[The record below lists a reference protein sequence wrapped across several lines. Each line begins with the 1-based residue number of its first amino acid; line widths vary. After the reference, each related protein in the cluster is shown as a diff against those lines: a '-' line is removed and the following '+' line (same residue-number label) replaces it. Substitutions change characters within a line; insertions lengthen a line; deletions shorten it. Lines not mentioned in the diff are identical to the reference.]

1 MKTLPVVLAGLALF
15 AVMAP
20 RAQTGAAPAPAP
32 AAQDGR
38 GSEPN
43 VRQSVFEDEG
53 SRIEELHVRGETQ
66 RISVQP
72 KRGAR
77 YEVVPE
83 GGGRDMA
90 AGPTTPRGA
99 VGQRVWRVLQF

>member
-15 AVMAP
+15 TATVSGAQSAAVP
-20 RAQTGAAPAPAP
+20 AAAP

-38 GSEPN
+38 GGEPN

-99 VGQRVWRVLQF
+99 VGQRVWRLLQF